1 MSDPIIV
8 TPPPR
13 REGSFPPPNAFS
25 VEARDGQI
33 ILSQR
38 SPAEAWLEPRGPAEA
53 HLWLNPD
60 VALNESALHR
70 LGSFFEWQAELAGA
84 SYETERPAAVR
95 WDETERVGVVT
106 NRGTARPRAVPVE
119 LAAPRRAPADPS
131 PDAASTPAPAG
142 AERLR
147 GLSLPARGD
156 RFAVPFAIA
165 GVTFYVIFNLL
176 LVGALVRHS
185 RTSAAATVGQLVG
198 LGAPGARNYPLLLLI
213 LLGIAVFGVA
223 VWSAWWDA
231 RHLREEEEDV
241 DWLYQHGREGMGLVF
256 APAGQ
261 REAMFRRGIREA
273 NPGQGR
279 RVDTLMDDRV
289 RRVLEKEN
297 DRYALVS
304 PDELRVIAETRT
316 SRYGSVARFASSL
329 LLLLAV
335 LGTFAGV
342 KTALP
347 GLIDAV
353 RQTGDGGSGS
363 TAAITGPLQA
373 VADAFGGNVLALVGA
388 IAAGLMAQGLLMGR
402 RNLLERLELVSTEYL
417 YGGLQVGTAD
427 PLTEAVRELRETAG
441 QVRDAGYSIA
451 GVETGMNALGEAF
464 GDAFDRLNERLV
476 DLAEQQERALHERTS
491 QELRELQRRVVD
503 LAGVVEANT
512 RAYQGIVD
520 TVDERG
526 RESRETVERVLQ
538 TAGSLQQA
546 LRSVAEF
553 QASAQR
559 SAEGVQATLQALQE
573 GSDVATGRMET
584 VAASLEG
591 VTPAIT
597 QVERLLTAVSERMTA
612 VDQRASEAWSQ
623 AGREVSSTLAQV
635 VKQLGAPRG
644 GGGFGADETHA
655 LMAPGAARDPEVAA
669 LLRRVAAAV
678 EAPRQPALHTLALV
692 HGAGILAAAGAVA
705 VVYGAYRLISGL
717 VGG

>member
-1 MSDPIIV
+1 MPDPSAAV
-8 TPPPR
+8 QSPPQAEWLPPGGEPLPPADVPAPPPAA
-13 REGSFPPPNAFS
+13 RE
-25 VEARDGQI
+25 
-33 ILSQR
+33 
-38 SPAEAWLEPRGPAEA
+38 
-53 HLWLNPD
+53 
-60 VALNESALHR
+60 
-70 LGSFFEWQAELAGA
+70 
-84 SYETERPAAVR
+84 
-95 WDETERVGVVT
+95 
-106 NRGTARPRAVPVE
+106 
-119 LAAPRRAPADPS
+119 
-131 PDAASTPAPAG
+131 
-142 AERLR
+142 ERLR

-156 RFAVPFAIA
+156 RYAVPF
-165 GVTFYVIFNLL
+165 GFVGLGFYVIFNLL

-185 RTSAAATVGQLVG
+185 HTSAAATVAQLVG
-198 LGAPGARNYPLLLLI
+198 LGAPGQRNYPLLLLI
-213 LLGIAVFGVA
+213 LLGIVVFVVA
-223 VWSAWWDA
+223 CCSVWWDA

-241 DWLYQHGREGMGLVF
+241 EWLYRHGREGMGLVF
-256 APAGQ
+256 APAAR
-261 REAMFRRGIREA
+261 REEMFRRGIREA
-273 NPGQGR
+273 PPSEGG

-289 RRVLEKEN
+289 RRVLEKER

-353 RQTGDGGSGS
+353 RQTGAGGRGG
-363 TAAITGPLQA
+363 TEAITGPLQA

-417 YGGLQVGTAD
+417 YGGLQVGSAD
-427 PLTEAVRELRETAG
+427 PLTQAVSELRETAA

-526 RESRETVERVLQ
+526 RESRESVELVRQSV
-538 TAGSLQQA
+538 GSLQQA
-546 LRSVAEF
+546 LTSVAAF
-553 QASAQR
+553 QATAQQ
-559 SAEGVQATLQALQE
+559 AAAGVQATLRALQDGGE
-573 GSDVATGRMET
+573 AAAGRMEA
-584 VAASLEG
+584 VADSMERAQ
-591 VTPAIT
+591 PAIAE
-597 QVERLLTAVSERMTA
+597 VERLLLSVSDRMGTL
-612 VDQRASEAWSQ
+612 DQRAAAAWSQ
-623 AGREVSSTLAQV
+623 AAQEVNAGFSEVLQTLRSSSL
-635 VKQLGAPRG
+635 PRG
-644 GGGFGADETHA
+644 GDDAGYGA
-655 LMAPGAARDPEVAA
+655 LAAAGRDAEVAA
-669 LLRRVAAAV
+669 LLRRVATAV
-678 EAPRQPALHTLALV
+678 EAPRGPALPTLALV

-705 VVYGAYRLISGL
+705 LAYGAYQLVSGWL
-717 VGG
+717 GG